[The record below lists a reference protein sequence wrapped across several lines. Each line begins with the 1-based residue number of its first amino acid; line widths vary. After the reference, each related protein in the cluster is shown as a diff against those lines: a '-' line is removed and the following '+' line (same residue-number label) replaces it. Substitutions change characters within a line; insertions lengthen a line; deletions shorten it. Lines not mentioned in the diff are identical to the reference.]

1 MILRKRKR
9 RPNNIK
15 KALLA
20 PSSMNLRKRV
30 KTNQESTIDAQFSNN
45 TAAAQLTSVPVITDT
60 EEARMKHMGLSTDQP
75 QSASFVRYEIVE
87 KKGQKILVPVR
98 YSIRNQNLDVSFHAK
113 EALQALYQP
122 SEMESLFSMDE
133 TA

>member
-1 MILRKRKR
+1 
-9 RPNNIK
+9 
-15 KALLA
+15 
-20 PSSMNLRKRV
+20 MNLRKRV
-30 KTNQESTIDAQFSNN
+30 KTSLEGAIDAQSSNN
-45 TAAAQLTSVPVITDT
+45 TVAAQPDT
-60 EEARMKHMGLSTDQP
+60 EEEKMKHMGLRTDQP

>member
-1 MILRKRKR
+1 
-9 RPNNIK
+9 
-15 KALLA
+15 
-20 PSSMNLRKRV
+20 MNLRKRV
-30 KTNQESTIDAQFSNN
+30 KTNQESVVDNN
-45 TAAAQLTSVPVITDT
+45 IAAAQLISDT
-60 EEARMKHMGLSTDQP
+60 EEEKMKHMGLSADQP

-122 SEMESLFSMDE
+122 SEMESLFSMDD

>member
-30 KTNQESTIDAQFSNN
+30 KTNQESVVDNN
-45 TAAAQLTSVPVITDT
+45 IAAAQLISDT
-60 EEARMKHMGLSTDQP
+60 EEEKMKHMGLSTDQP

-122 SEMESLFSMDE
+122 SEMESLFSMDD